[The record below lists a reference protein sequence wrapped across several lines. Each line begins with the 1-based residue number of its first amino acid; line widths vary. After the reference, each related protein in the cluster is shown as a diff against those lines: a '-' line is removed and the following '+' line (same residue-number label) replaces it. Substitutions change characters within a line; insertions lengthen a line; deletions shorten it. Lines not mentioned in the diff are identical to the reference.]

1 MVTNN
6 IHYIVLICI
15 ITIIF
20 YISNFY
26 IFNKKKIKKFKN
38 ILDLLDYNFNKKK
51 ELNIESNNNNLLTN
65 NTLSTNNII
74 SNNEIKKNSIKKK
87 MKYILI
93 INKNDNYYFYDK
105 HNKNYMKINLLN
117 NKKINIKNNK
127 NENIGN
133 LISEK
138 YNKLTFNIIFYK
150 NNLNIEYIN
159 NFNAIKLYLDNDDK
173 VFYIKKN
180 YNINNKSNNIYNIY
194 LYALNI
200 GKINYNSITN
210 IYRINIYEE
219 YKIYLNLIG
228 FGCILLEK
236 YV

>member
-6 IHYIVLICI
+6 IHYIVLIFI
-15 ITIIF
+15 IIIIF

-26 IFNKKKIKKFKN
+26 IFNKSKIENFTDF
-38 ILDLLDYNFNKKK
+38 LDLLDYNFNKKR
-51 ELNIESNNNNLLTN
+51 EINSNNNEALN
-65 NTLSTNNII
+65 NTLI
-74 SNNEIKKNSIKKK
+74 SNNEIKKTYIKKK
-87 MKYILI
+87 MKHILI
-93 INKNDNYYFYDK
+93 INKNSNYYFYDK
-105 HNKNYMKINLLN
+105 HNKNYMQIKLL
-117 NKKINIKNNK
+117 KKINIINYK

-138 YNKLTFNIIFYK
+138 YNKLVFNIIFYK
-150 NNLNIEYIN
+150 NNLNMEYID

-173 VFYIKKN
+173 IFYIKKN
-180 YNINNKSNNIYNIY
+180 YNINKNNLSNNIYNIY

-200 GKINYNSITN
+200 GKINYNSITS

-228 FGCILLEK
+228 LGTILLTT
-236 YV
+236 YI